1 MKRIIRFIF
10 WAGLSLFPLCPAL
23 AAGADCLLDKP
34 TPTAETVEY
43 AGKTYYLR
51 DRACKDEFL
60 ADPERF
66 SQLFDTLRELKA
78 SGQNPKKAIK
88 PKTPDMASLVP
99 S

>member
-1 MKRIIRFIF
+1 MKRSLRFILC
-10 WAGLSLFPLCPAL
+10 AALGLFPLHPAL
-23 AAGADCLLDKP
+23 AAGAECLLDKP
-34 TPTAETVEY
+34 NPTAETVEY

-66 SQLFDTLRELKA
+66 SQLFDTLRELQA
-78 SGQNPKKAIK
+78 SGQTPKKAVK

>member
-1 MKRIIRFIF
+1 MKHITLLVFGAAI
-10 WAGLSLFPLCPAL
+10 SLFSLRPAF

-66 SQLFDTLRELKA
+66 SQLFDTLRELQA
-78 SGQNPKKAIK
+78 SGQTPKKSVK